1 MPALVYALL
10 TGLNAATVGIIALAA
25 VQLSQK
31 TITDKLTRILVFL
44 GGTAG
49 MLYNALWYFPVLMFA
64 GGMATIFWDYRWPQ
78 RFVRCFKLKEDNF
91 VQQDPEA
98 SVVGQPAQSA
108 SQVHMRRYPARS
120 TDGVQ
125 TSNADDGGGEAT
137 DNYQRRVPPSSGLRV
152 LLWKFGSVV
161 VACFFI
167 TFITVMVLRGVLDDA
182 PRGFSLFANLYLAGK
197 LCLMRL
203 SSDETKPI

>member
-10 TGLNAATVGIIALAA
+10 TGLNAATVGITALAA

-49 MLYNALWYFPVLMFA
+49 MLYNALWYFPVLMVA

-78 RFVRCFKLKEDNF
+78 SFIRWVRPKQENF
-91 VQQDPEA
+91 HSRDPEA
-98 SVVGQPAQSA
+98 SVVGQPAQST

-120 TDGVQ
+120 TDNVQ
-125 TSNADDGGGEAT
+125 TSETDKGGGEAT
-137 DNYQRRVPPSSGLRV
+137 DDYQRRVPPSSVLRASS
-152 LLWKFGSVV
+152 WKFGSIVL
-161 VACFFI
+161 ACFFI
-167 TFITVMVLRGVLDDA
+167 TFIAIMVLRGVLDDA
-182 PRGFSLFANLYLAGK
+182 PRGFSLFANLYLAGE
-197 LCLMRL
+197 LYLMRV
-203 SSDETKPI
+203 